1 MIEFRLFSS
10 HLVLFILKF
19 KYFSSK
25 ITNFPRSANKTQIKR
40 TSRKNECFFQN
51 ITYILFIIN
60 IKTKKCVYM
69 ICSLGGEVGGNIGD
83 WELVSI
89 QPVTHLSVRPGYG
102 ASRKFIL
109 KYLEIF
115 KFKKFLVMCA
125 MFSNCLDQVYS

>member
-1 MIEFRLFSS
+1 
-10 HLVLFILKF
+10 
-19 KYFSSK
+19 
-25 ITNFPRSANKTQIKR
+25 
-40 TSRKNECFFQN
+40 
-51 ITYILFIIN
+51 
-60 IKTKKCVYM
+60 M

-125 MFSNCLDQVYS
+125 MFSNCLNQVYS